1 MSNSHND
8 ERIEALIRSGNHT
21 WSSLAQ
27 CLGVARSTVRS
38 WFPDAK
44 TPLDIISTPHTE
56 FDGLLQQLRQKEVVD
71 FYALCDN
78 LDLTPSAVHALI
90 HTAREAGIPV
100 VFEEYNQTVYLPN
113 TPTRFAEPV
122 TPLPRAEHIAVISD
136 LHFGSKYCQITALHD
151 FITRAVDAGVEYVF
165 VAGDVTA
172 GYNVYPGQIHDVYA
186 IGCDEQVES
195 VANNLPVHAG
205 LHYYMIGGNHDY
217 SHFKAAGV
225 DVVESLARVR
235 DDVTNLGFDQQDV
248 SIGEWTIR
256 LVHPSGGAPYARSYR
271 AQKLAE
277 SAMVGELWNL
287 VHIAADAAISTSTV
301 PMLLVWGHL
310 HYASVT
316 PYGPIF
322 TLGPGCFEGQT
333 NYLARK
339 GLQPTIGGFIVD
351 IPEHMDEDVTG
362 VTYRHI
368 SYHEIPDDY
377 QQYVQVTKR
386 RLGVRIK

>member
-1 MSNSHND
+1 MASTRND
-8 ERIEALIRSGNHT
+8 EQVKALVNSGNHT
-21 WSSLAQ
+21 WAALARQ
-27 CLGVARSTVRS
+27 LGVARSTVRS
-38 WFPDAK
+38 WFPDAE
-44 TPLDIISTPHTE
+44 TPLDIISTRDP
-56 FDGLLQQLRQKEVVD
+56 DLGRLLQLLKREGVID
-71 FYALCDN
+71 FHALCDN
-78 LDLTPSAVHALI
+78 LDLPPSAVHRLI
-90 HTAREAGIPV
+90 NTARESGIPV
-100 VFEEYNQTVYLPN
+100 VLENYDDTIHLPDVLPK
-113 TPTRFAEPV
+113 TCIA
-122 TPLPRAEHIAVISD
+122 PLPHADRIAVISD

-287 VHIAADAAISTSTV
+287 VHIAADAAISTSAV